1 MLLFKYKSMYTCMYQ
16 MSQVVL
22 AVKNPAV
29 NAGDIRN
36 LGLVPG
42 SRKPLEEGM
51 ATHSS
56 IFAWRIPWIE
66 EPGRLPFMGSQRIGH
81 DQATSLTLYFITGE
95 GNGNP
100 LQYSRLENPMDRGAW
115 GATVHG
121 VGKSQT
127 QLSN

>member
-29 NAGDIRN
+29 NAGDIRS

-66 EPGRLPFMGSQRIGH
+66 EPGRLQS
-81 DQATSLTLYFITGE
+81 TG
-95 GNGNP
+95 
-100 LQYSRLENPMDRGAW
+100 L
-115 GATVHG
+115 
-121 VGKSQT
+121 
-127 QLSN
+127 